1 MRKCNGLCPITG
13 HHTWFYSRGKST
25 GFGAKIL
32 KGDLPGT
39 AVVKAS
45 PPSAEGEGSIPGLG
59 AKVQHA
65 SQPKN
70 QNRRQKQYCH
80 KFNKDF

>member
-13 HHTWFYSRGKST
+13 HQTWFPSRGKST

-32 KGDLPGT
+32 KGAFSGSP
-39 AVVKAS
+39 VVKAS
-45 PPSAEGEGSIPGLG
+45 PPSTEGEDSILGLG
-59 AKVQHA
+59 AKIRPT

-70 QNRRQKQYCH
+70 
-80 KFNKDF
+80 